1 VLISTSTIDARKAGI
16 GSDLD
21 ITRRDFINGIA
32 LGVSA
37 GGTLSPLELLAS
49 ANPAAYPPELAGMRG
64 NHPGSFEIAH
74 ALAREGRSWPRPETL
89 SDDIYDLVVVG
100 GGLSGLS
107 AAFMFQQKA
116 GPGARILVLDNHDDF
131 GGHAK
136 RNEYSVNGKTIISYG
151 GSQSIDTPASYSE
164 ASAAL
169 LRDIG
174 IDTEPFY
181 EYFDRDYFS
190 ERGLSRGVYFSKEHY
205 GEDSVKPD
213 ALRLFDG
220 PGTAHPARIVEEYP
234 ISDVAKENFIQLLN
248 EPRDYLPGMDT
259 EKKVALMRRTS
270 YSDYMREHVGAH
282 EEVIAFLRDRL
293 RGLWGFGFDALSAL
307 EGARYNMPGTEHLD
321 YSDPPTA
328 RAEFDEPY
336 IFHFPDGNASIARA
350 LIRQL
355 VPAAVPGES
364 SMEGL
369 VAARIDYGQLDRR
382 SNTTR
387 VRLNSTAIDA
397 RHVDGKKAVDVTYV
411 RGASTYRVRGK
422 HVILACYN
430 HMVPHL
436 CPDLPKAQADAINVA
451 EKIPLAYINIVLR
464 NSKAFENVGYHSFY
478 VPQTELMHSFG
489 LDFPVSMGAYQ
500 FARTSSDPVVVH
512 GSYAAT
518 APDQGL
524 SERQQHVVG
533 RQRMYEMTYQ
543 DFETRII
550 GQLSG
555 ALGGGGFDAERDIA
569 AITVNRWPHGY
580 AYEYN
585 ELYDPPEWTRESG
598 PHRVGAAQVGRISIA
613 NSDAEAFAYV
623 NGAIDAAHRAV
634 HEQLTS

>member
-1 VLISTSTIDARKAGI
+1 
-16 GSDLD
+16 
-21 ITRRDFINGIA
+21 
-32 LGVSA
+32 
-37 GGTLSPLELLAS
+37 
-49 ANPAAYPPELAGMRG
+49 
-64 NHPGSFEIAH
+64 
-74 ALAREGRSWPRPETL
+74 
-89 SDDIYDLVVVG
+89 
-100 GGLSGLS
+100 
-107 AAFMFQQKA
+107 MFRQQA
-116 GPGARILVLDNHDDF
+116 GPRARILVLDNHDDF

-136 RNEYSVNGKTIISYG
+136 RNEYSVDGKTIIGYG
-151 GSQSIDTPASYSE
+151 GSQSIDTPSSYSK

-181 EYFDRDYFS
+181 EYFDREYFS
-190 ERGLSRGVYFSKEHY
+190 SRGLTRGVYFSEEQY
-205 GEDSVKPD
+205 GRDTVNPD
-213 ALRLFDG
+213 ALRSYDG
-220 PGTAHPARIVEEYP
+220 SRADDPAKVIRDYP
-234 ISDVAKENFIQLLN
+234 ISDAARQNFIELLTD
-248 EPRDYLPGMDT
+248 PRDYLPGMEND
-259 EKKVALMRRTS
+259 EKIALMRQIS
-270 YSDYMREHVGAH
+270 YSDYMREYVGAH
-282 EEVIAFLRDRL
+282 EEVIAFCRDRL
-293 RGLWGFGFDALSAL
+293 RGLWGFGLDALSAL
-307 EGARYNMPGTEHLD
+307 EGARFDMPGTEHLD

-328 RAEFDEPY
+328 RAKLDEPY

-350 LIRQL
+350 LVRQL
-355 VPAAVPGES
+355 VPNAVPGEI

-369 VAARIDYGQLDRR
+369 VAARVDYEQLDRR
-382 SNTTR
+382 SNATR
-387 VRLNSTAIDA
+387 IRLNSTAIDA
-397 RHVDGKKAVDVTYV
+397 RHVDGRQAVDVTYV
-411 RGASTYRVRGK
+411 RGESTYRVRGR

-436 CPDLPKAQADAINVA
+436 CPDLPKIQADAIQVA

-464 NSKAFENVGYHSFY
+464 NSKAFEDLGYHAFY

-489 LDFPVSMGAYQ
+489 LDFPVSMGDYR
-500 FARTSSDPVVVH
+500 FARTSEDPIVVH

-524 SERQQHVVG
+524 TERQQHVVG

-550 GQLSG
+550 SQMSG

-585 ELYDPPEWTRESG
+585 ELYDPPEWTQKNG
-598 PHRVGAAQVGRISIA
+598 PHRIGAAQVERISIA

-634 HEQLTS
+634 NEQLET

>member
-1 VLISTSTIDARKAGI
+1 
-16 GSDLD
+16 LD

-32 LGVSA
+32 LGVTA
-37 GGTLSPLELLAS
+37 GGTLSPLELLAATNS
-49 ANPAAYPPELAGMRG
+49 ANYPPELAGMRG
-64 NHPGSFEIAH
+64 SHPGSFEVAH
-74 ALAREGRSWPRPETL
+74 ALAREGKSWPRPESI

-116 GPGARILVLDNHDDF
+116 GPKARILVLDNHDDF

-136 RNEYSVNGKTIISYG
+136 RNEYSVDGKTIIGYG
-151 GSQSIDTPASYSE
+151 GSQSIDTPSSYSK
-164 ASAAL
+164 AAAAL

-181 EYFDRDYFS
+181 EYFDRTYFS
-190 ERGLSRGVYFSKEHY
+190 DRGVSRGIYFSKERY
-205 GEDSVKPD
+205 GQDSVNPD
-213 ALRLFDG
+213 VLRSWDG
-220 PGTAHPARIVEEYP
+220 SQAVDPETVIKDYP
-234 ISDVAKENFIQLLN
+234 FSDAAKQNFVQLLN
-248 EPRDYLPGMDT
+248 DPRDYLPGMNTD
-259 EKKVALMRRTS
+259 EKIALMRQIS
-270 YSDYMREHVGAH
+270 YSDYMRKYVGAD
-282 EEVIAFLRDRL
+282 EEVIAFCRDRL
-293 RGLWGFGFDALSAL
+293 RGLWGFGLDALSAL
-307 EGARYNMPGTEHLD
+307 EGARFGMPGTEHLD

-350 LIRQL
+350 LVRQL
-355 VPAAVPGES
+355 VPAAVPGEQ

-369 VAARIDYGQLDRR
+369 VAARVDYEQLDRR

-387 VRLNSTAIDA
+387 IRLNSTAVDA
-397 RHVDGKKAVDVTYV
+397 RHVDGKQAVDVTYV
-411 RGASTYRVRGK
+411 RDASTYRVRGK

-436 CPDLPKAQADAINVA
+436 CPDLPKAQADSIQVA

-464 NSKAFENVGYHSFY
+464 NSKAFENVGYHAFH

-489 LDFPVSMGAYQ
+489 LDFPVSMGDYR
-500 FARTSSDPVVVH
+500 FAQSSADPVIVH
-512 GSYAAT
+512 GSCAAT

-524 SERQQHVVG
+524 TERQQHIVG

-543 DFETRII
+543 DFESRII
-550 GQLSG
+550 RQMNG

-585 ELYDPPEWTRESG
+585 ELYDPPEWTRENG
-598 PHRVGAAQVGRISIA
+598 PHRLGAAQVGRISIA

-623 NGAIDAAHRAV
+623 NGAIDAAYRAV
-634 HEQLTS
+634 NEQLIS

>member
-1 VLISTSTIDARKAGI
+1 
-16 GSDLD
+16 
-21 ITRRDFINGIA
+21 
-32 LGVSA
+32 
-37 GGTLSPLELLAS
+37 
-49 ANPAAYPPELAGMRG
+49 M
-64 NHPGSFEIAH
+64 
-74 ALAREGRSWPRPETL
+74 L
-89 SDDIYDLVVVG
+89 SDDVYDLVVVG
-100 GGLSGLS
+100 AGLSGLA
-107 AAFMFQQKA
+107 AAFMFRQKA
-116 GPGARILVLDNHDDF
+116 GPKARILVLDNHDDF

-136 RNEYSVNGKTIISYG
+136 RNEYSVDGKTIIGYG
-151 GSQSIDTPASYSE
+151 GSQSIDTPSSYSE

-181 EYFDRDYFS
+181 EYFDREYFS
-190 ERGLSRGVYFSKEHY
+190 SRGLTRGVYFSEEQY
-205 GEDSVKPD
+205 GRDTVNPD
-213 ALRLFDG
+213 ALRSYDG
-220 PGTAHPARIVEEYP
+220 SRADDPAKVIRDYP
-234 ISDVAKENFIQLLN
+234 ISDAARQNFIELLTD
-248 EPRDYLPGMDT
+248 PRDYLPGMEND
-259 EKKVALMRRTS
+259 EKIALMRQIS
-270 YSDYMREHVGAH
+270 YSDYMREYVGAH
-282 EEVIAFLRDRL
+282 EEVIAFCRDRL
-293 RGLWGFGFDALSAL
+293 RGLWGFGLDALSAL
-307 EGARYNMPGTEHLD
+307 EGARFDMPGTEHLD
-321 YSDPPTA
+321 YSEPPTA
-328 RAEFDEPY
+328 RAKLDEPY

-350 LIRQL
+350 LVRQL
-355 VPAAVPGES
+355 VPNAVPGER

-369 VAARIDYGQLDRR
+369 VAARVDYEQLDRR
-382 SNTTR
+382 SNATR
-387 VRLNSTAIDA
+387 IRLNSTAIDA
-397 RHVDGKKAVDVTYV
+397 RHVDGRQAVDVTYV
-411 RGASTYRVRGK
+411 RGDSTYRVRGR

-436 CPDLPKAQADAINVA
+436 CPDLPKIQADAIQVA

-464 NSKAFENVGYHSFY
+464 NSKAFEDLGYHAFY

-489 LDFPVSMGAYQ
+489 LDFPVSMGDYR
-500 FARTSSDPVVVH
+500 FARTGEDPIVVH

-524 SERQQHVVG
+524 TERQQHVVG

-550 GQLSG
+550 RQMSG

-585 ELYDPPEWTRESG
+585 ELYDPPEWTRKNG
-598 PHRVGAAQVGRISIA
+598 PHRIGAAQVGRISIA

-634 HEQLTS
+634 NEQLET

>member
-1 VLISTSTIDARKAGI
+1 M
-16 GSDLD
+16 D

-32 LGVSA
+32 LSVTA

-49 ANPAAYPPELAGMRG
+49 ASPGVYPPELAGMRG
-64 NHPGSFEIAH
+64 NHPGSFEVAH
-74 ALAREGRSWPRPETL
+74 ALVREGNSWPAPATL
-89 SDDIYDLVVVG
+89 SDDVYDLVVVG

-107 AAFMFQQKA
+107 AAFMFRQQA
-116 GPGARILVLDNHDDF
+116 GPRARILVLDNHDDF

-136 RNEYSVNGKTIISYG
+136 RNEYSVDGKNIIGYG
-151 GSQSIDTPASYSE
+151 GSQSIDTPASYSQ

-169 LRDIG
+169 LQDIG
-174 IDTEPFY
+174 IETEPFY
-181 EYFDRDYFS
+181 KYFDREYFS
-190 ERGLSRGVYFSKEHY
+190 ERGLSRGVYFSEKVY
-205 GEDSVKPD
+205 GRDSVNPD
-213 ALRLFDG
+213 ALRSYDG
-220 PGTAHPARIVEEYP
+220 TRASDPAKVIQDYP
-234 ISDVAKENFIQLLN
+234 ISEAAKQNFVQLLDK
-248 EPRDYLPGMDT
+248 PRDYLPGMDRD
-259 EKKVALMRRTS
+259 EKIALMRRIS
-270 YSDYMREHVGAH
+270 YSDYMREYVGAN
-282 EEVIAFLRDRL
+282 EEVIAFCRDRL

-321 YSDPPTA
+321 YSDAPTA
-328 RAEFDEPY
+328 RQEFDEPY

-350 LIRQL
+350 LVRQL
-355 VPAAVPGES
+355 VPAAVPGGK
-364 SMEGL
+364 SMEDL
-369 VAARIDYGQLDRR
+369 VDARVDYEQLDRR
-382 SNTTR
+382 SNAAR
-387 VRLNSTAIDA
+387 VRLNSTAIDV
-397 RHVDGKKAVDVTYV
+397 RHVDGRSAVDVTYV
-411 RGASTYRVRGK
+411 RDGNTQRVRGK

-436 CPDLPKAQADAINVA
+436 CPDLPQIQAEAIQVA

-464 NSKAFENVGYHSFY
+464 NSKAFENLGYHAFY

-489 LDFPVSMGAYQ
+489 MDFPVSMGDYR
-500 FARTSSDPVVVH
+500 FAETSADPVIVH
-512 GSYAAT
+512 GSFAAT

-524 SERQQHVVG
+524 TERQQHIVG

-550 GQLSG
+550 RQLSG

-585 ELYDPPEWTRESG
+585 ELYDPPEWTQQNG
-598 PHRVGAAQVGRISIA
+598 PHRIGAAQVGRISIA

-623 NGAIDAAHRAV
+623 NGAIDAAYRAV
-634 HEQLTS
+634 NEQLGS

>member
-1 VLISTSTIDARKAGI
+1 
-16 GSDLD
+16 LD

-32 LGVSA
+32 LSVTA
-37 GGTLSPLELLAS
+37 GGSLSPLELLAS
-49 ANPAAYPPELAGMRG
+49 TNPAAYPPELAGMRG
-64 NHPGSFEIAH
+64 NHLGSFEVAH
-74 ALAREGRSWPRPETL
+74 ALAREGRSWPRPRTL
-89 SDDIYDLVVVG
+89 SDDVYDLVVVG
-100 GGLSGLS
+100 GGLSGLA
-107 AAFMFQQKA
+107 AAFMFRQQA
-116 GPGARILVLDNHDDF
+116 GPRARILVLDNHDDF

-136 RNEYSVNGKTIISYG
+136 RNEYSVDGKTIIGYG
-151 GSQSIDTPASYSE
+151 GSQSIDTPSSYSK

-181 EYFDRDYFS
+181 EYFDREYFS
-190 ERGLSRGVYFSKEHY
+190 SRGLTRGVYFSEEQY
-205 GEDSVKPD
+205 GRDTVNPD
-213 ALRLFDG
+213 ALRSYDG
-220 PGTAHPARIVEEYP
+220 SRADDPAKVIRDYP
-234 ISDVAKENFIQLLN
+234 ISDAARQNFIELLTD
-248 EPRDYLPGMDT
+248 PRDYLPGMEND
-259 EKKVALMRRTS
+259 EKIALMRQIS
-270 YSDYMREHVGAH
+270 YSDYMREYVGAH
-282 EEVIAFLRDRL
+282 EEVIAFCRDRL
-293 RGLWGFGFDALSAL
+293 RGLWGFGLDALSAL
-307 EGARYNMPGTEHLD
+307 EGARFDMPGTEHLD

-328 RAEFDEPY
+328 RAKLDEPY

-350 LIRQL
+350 LVRQL
-355 VPAAVPGES
+355 VPNAVPGEI

-369 VAARIDYGQLDRR
+369 VAARVDYEQLDRR
-382 SNTTR
+382 SNATR
-387 VRLNSTAIDA
+387 IRLNSTAIDA
-397 RHVDGKKAVDVTYV
+397 RHVDGRQAVDVTYV
-411 RGASTYRVRGK
+411 RGESTYRVRGR

-436 CPDLPKAQADAINVA
+436 CPDLPKIQADAIQVA

-464 NSKAFENVGYHSFY
+464 NSKAFEDLGYHAFY

-489 LDFPVSMGAYQ
+489 LDFPVSMGDYR
-500 FARTSSDPVVVH
+500 FARTSEDPIVVH

-524 SERQQHVVG
+524 TERQQHVVG

-550 GQLSG
+550 SQMSG

-585 ELYDPPEWTRESG
+585 ELYDPPEWTQKNG
-598 PHRVGAAQVGRISIA
+598 PHRIGAAQVGRISIA

-634 HEQLTS
+634 NEQLET

>member
-1 VLISTSTIDARKAGI
+1 
-16 GSDLD
+16 LD

-32 LGVSA
+32 LSVTA

-64 NHPGSFEIAH
+64 NHPGSFEVAH
-74 ALAREGRSWPRPETL
+74 ALAREGRSWPRPESL
-89 SDDIYDLVVVG
+89 SDHIYDLVVVG
-100 GGLSGLS
+100 GGISGLS
-107 AAFMFQQKA
+107 AAFMFRQRT
-116 GPGARILVLDNHDDF
+116 GPQARILVLDNHDDF

-136 RNEYSVNGKTIISYG
+136 RNEYSVDGKTIIGYG
-151 GSQSIDTPASYSE
+151 GSQSIDTPSSYSKAA
-164 ASAAL
+164 ASL
-169 LRDIG
+169 LRDVG

-181 EYFDRDYFS
+181 DYFDRKYYS

-205 GEDSVKPD
+205 GRDTVNPNV
-213 ALRLFDG
+213 LRSWEGAQADG
-220 PGTAHPARIVEEYP
+220 PASIIKDYP
-234 ISDVAKENFIQLLN
+234 FSDAAKQNFIQLLT
-248 EPRDYLPGMDT
+248 EPRDYLPGMDRD
-259 EKKVALMRRTS
+259 EKIALMRQIS
-270 YSDYMREHVGAH
+270 YSDYLRKYVGAH
-282 EEVIAFLRDRL
+282 EEVIAFCRDRL

-307 EGARYNMPGTEHLD
+307 EGARFGMPGTEHLD
-321 YSDPPTA
+321 YSDPSIA
-328 RAEFDEPY
+328 RQEFDEPY

-350 LIRQL
+350 LVRQL
-355 VPAAVPGES
+355 VPAAVPGEK

-369 VAARIDYGQLDRR
+369 VAARIDYKQLDHR

-387 VRLNSTAIDA
+387 IRLSSTAIDA
-397 RHVDGKKAVDVTYV
+397 RHVDGKQAVDVTYV
-411 RGASTYRVRGK
+411 RDGSPYRVRGK

-436 CPDLPKAQADAINVA
+436 CPDLPKVQAEAIQVA
-451 EKIPLAYINIVLR
+451 EKVPLAYINIVLR
-464 NSKAFENVGYHSFY
+464 DSQAFKNVGYHEFY

-489 LDFPVSMGAYQ
+489 LDFPVSMGAYR
-500 FARTSSDPVVVH
+500 FAQTSADPVVVH
-512 GSYAAT
+512 GSFAAS

-524 SERQQHVVG
+524 TERQQHIVG

-543 DFETRII
+543 DFETLII
-550 GQLSG
+550 RQLSG

-585 ELYDPPEWTRESG
+585 ELYDPPEWTQKDG
-598 PHRVGAAQVGRISIA
+598 PHRIGAAQIGRISIA

-623 NGAIDAAHRAV
+623 NGAIDAAYRAV
-634 HEQLTS
+634 NEQLGT